1 MDEQTGPAEVD
12 TAVSSTHSP
21 RASWLRVAL
30 AVLLLWAAVVRIWYG
45 SPDPDSS
52 RFWDE
57 RFAVENIMG
66 VLTQGDPKPRNGFH
80 PSLSYLPQL
89 AVLAASQRVARW
101 TGWQTLEVLGPRGFT
116 ATAYLLCRWTQ
127 AIFGVLSLW
136 LLFLVGR
143 RLFDEPTAVL
153 AVALVATMPW
163 HIRQSA
169 VFKPDIQLVLTL
181 LLAFLLSLRAVE
193 APRLGRFLAAGGAIG
208 LALSAK
214 FNAGPIAIPLAVGG
228 LTMARRNWRAV
239 LWLGA
244 AGCVALG
251 TFLALNPYVVLDP
264 QIYTSDFS
272 RTLTDYAYKGAT
284 RAGGSHLLQ
293 FVHFAR
299 SMLSSHFLGPVI
311 GIAAILA
318 PPLLAGSLLRRRTR
332 DWRWLGRWMLLS
344 YIAGYSVLYA
354 LSTANPTAHN
364 WLPVAPFTALLAA
377 WLLVAAWRSLRSRMP
392 ALSARPVGAIPALV
406 LGPWLLWTGT
416 DYAYRNLIP
425 STAMAAG
432 NHLKREMPHF
442 NDRVV
447 ISEAPIPGPNRR
459 RGKARLAQ
467 LDVPRLSEVDPE
479 ILDAADVELFLASR
493 LDSRETSPFYA
504 QRIRAAQGG
513 YFERFPPRLFHVRGP
528 ELVMLIHPYRP
539 VQKAVRVQLRRI
551 GTDRYEIHPPH
562 GRGRWIS
569 LRVMM
574 PRKVRAGSMS
584 LHIGGQAY
592 ACVENRIARDR
603 WLWLCPRVRRVSTL
617 RIEVRE
623 VTGGLLPPHLE
634 ADVMG
639 WARRRPEGK
648 SGSGVRARRP
658 AATSSPEAQP

>member
-1 MDEQTGPAEVD
+1 MNEQGSPAGIETV
-12 TAVSSTHSP
+12 VSSAHSA
-21 RASWLRVAL
+21 RSSWLRVAL

-66 VLTQGDPKPRNGFH
+66 VLAHGDLKPRNGFH

-89 AVLAASQRVARW
+89 GVLAASQQVARW
-101 TGWQTLEVLGPRGFT
+101 TGLQTLEVLGPRGFT
-116 ATAYLLCRWTQ
+116 STAYLLCRWTQ

-136 LLFLVGR
+136 LVFLIGR

-153 AVALVATMPW
+153 AVALLATMPW

-193 APRLGRFLAAGGAIG
+193 APSLHRFLAAGGAIG

-228 LTMARRNWRAV
+228 LTLARRHWRAL

-244 AGCVALG
+244 AGFVALG
-251 TFLALNPYVVLDP
+251 TFLALNPYVVLEP

-272 RTLTDYAYKGAT
+272 RTLTDYAHKGAT
-284 RAGGSHLLQ
+284 RARGSHLLQ

-299 SMLSSHFLGPVI
+299 STLSSHFLGPVI

-318 PPLLAGSLLRRRTR
+318 PPLLAGLLLRHRVR
-332 DWRWLGRWMLLS
+332 DGRVLGGWMLLS
-344 YIAGYSVLYA
+344 YIVGYSVLYA
-354 LSTANPTAHN
+354 ISTANPSAHN
-364 WLPVAPFTALLAA
+364 WLPLAPFTSLLAA
-377 WLLVAAWRSLRSRMP
+377 WLLVAAWRALRSRVP
-392 ALSARPVGAIPALV
+392 ALSARPVGIVPVLV

-416 DYAYRNLIP
+416 DYAYRKLIP

-459 RGKARLAQ
+459 RGMERLAQ
-467 LDVPRLSEVDPE
+467 LDVPRLSEVERE

-504 QRIRAAQGG
+504 QRVRAAQGG

-539 VQKAVRVQLRRI
+539 VQKAVRGQLRRI
-551 GTDRYEIHPPH
+551 GAGRYEVHPPG

-569 LRVMM
+569 LRVAM
-574 PRKVRAGSMS
+574 PRKVRADSIS
-584 LHIGGQAY
+584 LRASGRAY
-592 ACVENRIARDR
+592 ECVENQTARDR

-617 RIEVRE
+617 RIEVWD
-623 VTGGLLPPHLE
+623 VTGGSLPRHLE

-639 WARRRPEGK
+639 WSRRRPQAQAG
-648 SGSGVRARRP
+648 SGSRR
-658 AATSSPEAQP
+658 EAQP